1 MEGREEELGIVADT
15 NILISALLKDNSINS
30 KLIKAKIFSI
40 YFPDY
45 GLKEIDKY
53 KTYIIAKR
61 IRNSQNLSFEFAKK
75 YIFDDIRV
83 TLFDLYRNKIKEASE
98 IMKDIDEKDAPI
110 LALAMQLCCPIWS
123 NDKHFMMQKAVKVY
137 TTGNLLDLLNRK

>member
-1 MEGREEELGIVADT
+1 ML
-15 NILISALLKDNSINS
+15 
-30 KLIKAKIFSI
+30 
-40 YFPDY
+40 
-45 GLKEIDKY
+45 
-53 KTYIIAKR
+53 
-61 IRNSQNLSFEFAKK
+61 
-75 YIFDDIRV
+75 DDIRL
-83 TLFDLYRNKIKEASE
+83 TLFNLYRNNIKEASE

>member
-45 GLKEIDKY
+45 G
-53 KTYIIAKR
+53 
-61 IRNSQNLSFEFAKK
+61 
-75 YIFDDIRV
+75 
-83 TLFDLYRNKIKEASE
+83 
-98 IMKDIDEKDAPI
+98 
-110 LALAMQLCCPIWS
+110 
-123 NDKHFMMQKAVKVY
+123 
-137 TTGNLLDLLNRK
+137 